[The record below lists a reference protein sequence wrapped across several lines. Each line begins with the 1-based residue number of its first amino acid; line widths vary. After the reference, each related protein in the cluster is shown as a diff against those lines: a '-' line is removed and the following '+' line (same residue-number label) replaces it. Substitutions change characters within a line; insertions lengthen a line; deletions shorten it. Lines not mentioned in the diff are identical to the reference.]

1 MMVIKTGRYGKFLAC
16 PGYPEC
22 KNTKPL
28 IEETG
33 ADCPKC
39 GGNVIKRKSRRGYV
53 FYGCSNYPKCD
64 FSTWDV
70 PAGGDKCPN
79 CGSSLFKHRGN
90 LVCLKDGCG
99 YEAKIQRKKKTQE

>member
-1 MMVIKTGRYGKFLAC
+1 MVLRHGQYG
-16 PGYPEC
+16 
-22 KNTKPL
+22 
-28 IEETG
+28 
-33 ADCPKC
+33 D
-39 GGNVIKRKSRRGYV
+39 

-70 PAGGDKCPN
+70 PSGNDKCPN

-99 YEAKIQRKKKTQE
+99 YESKIQRKKKTEE